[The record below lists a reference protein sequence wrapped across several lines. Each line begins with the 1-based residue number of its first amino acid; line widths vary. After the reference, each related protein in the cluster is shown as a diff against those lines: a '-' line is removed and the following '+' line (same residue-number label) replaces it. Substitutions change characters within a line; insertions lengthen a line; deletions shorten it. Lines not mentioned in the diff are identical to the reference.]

1 MTNPHDE
8 QKTPEPYDSW
18 IDRKEREHY
27 ERARQLARLEAL
39 PRLLDTLSPETR
51 SAAAEVMKRA
61 QAELNQADYAA
72 RHALDKTLSA
82 ERKAKRES
90 A

>member
-1 MTNPHDE
+1 MTNPFDE
-8 QKTPEPYDSW
+8 QKSPEPYDSW

-51 SAAAEVMKRA
+51 SAAAEVMKRS

-82 ERKAKRES
+82 ERKAKRE
-90 A
+90 